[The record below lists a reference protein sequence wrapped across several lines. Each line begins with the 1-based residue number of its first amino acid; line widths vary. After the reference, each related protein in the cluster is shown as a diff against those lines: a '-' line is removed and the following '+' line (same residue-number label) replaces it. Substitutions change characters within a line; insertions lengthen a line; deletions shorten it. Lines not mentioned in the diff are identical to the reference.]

1 MKEVQLKY
9 IKGELPKIISF
20 TDYHLS
26 LGKIF
31 RNSTIN
37 QMLVLMFLLKKND
50 VSLTVED
57 EVKSN
62 NEMFFISLDKSL
74 ISLERGV

>member
-1 MKEVQLKY
+1 MQLKY
-9 IKGELPKIISF
+9 IKGELSKIISF

-26 LGKIF
+26 IGKNF